1 MAGAGPSTVWS
12 PTPDKTNHSTR
23 GWTSKTLFT
32 YQWIGPDGT
41 ALEVPSG
48 DDILSTVISNGENYR
63 GSNILP
69 PYYFAEDNYETAGR
83 GYKITLYYQ
92 YYLNGSKTGI
102 GIGMYDPSA
111 PALYSTDRNVT
122 TTSGNGWQQVK
133 GQFYCT
139 SFYDSGNFTPVF
151 QVNGELMFSNKE
163 NYGLNDVYIAP
174 YYNNG
179 FTIDGGVD
187 IEYEFQ
193 VFNAS
198 DASNSIYVN
207 YLTIEEVS

>member
-1 MAGAGPSTVWS
+1 MAAGPTATWN

-32 YQWIGPDGT
+32 YQWIGEDDKT
-41 ALEVPSG
+41 LEVQSG
-48 DDILSTVISNGENYR
+48 EDILSTIISNGVNYR

-102 GIGMYDPSA
+102 GIGMYDSPNST
-111 PALYSTDRNVT
+111 LYSTYRNIIT
-122 TTSGNGWQQVK
+122 SSGNGWQQIK

-139 SFYDSGNFTPVF
+139 SFYDPTESAPLF
-151 QVNGELMFSNKE
+151 QVHGELMFSFKE
-163 NYGLNDVYIAP
+163 NYGLNDIFIAP
-174 YYNNG
+174 YYLNG
-179 FTIDGGVD
+179 FFIGGGVD

-193 VFNAS
+193 IFNAS
-198 DASNSIYVN
+198 DSSNSIYIS
-207 YLTIEEVS
+207 YLTIEEIS